1 MIIHSVHS
9 LTNNKQAVNL
19 LTSALEQIT
28 DNTII
33 KNYHPDYSNVPGN
46 LFYILEE
53 GRYREDFGKYSV
65 IEEDGEFICSAGWN
79 EYELDTNVAL
89 MITRAYV
96 NPKHRTKYYMGHYIL
111 PAAIEETSKYDKRWI
126 TCNDYN
132 DSIYQWFVRSAS
144 GKTSG
149 LFNNWPAIYK
159 KFKPI
164 GKKEVYYTEQYVA
177 EYKDDV

>member
-9 LTNNKQAVNL
+9 LTNNEIAVNL
-19 LTSALEQIT
+19 LRSTLSQVT
-28 DNTII
+28 DKTII
-33 KNYHPDYSNVPGN
+33 KNYHPDYCNISGN
-46 LFYILEE
+46 LFCILEE
-53 GRYREDFGKYSV
+53 GRYRKGFGKYSV
-65 IEEDGEFICSAGWN
+65 IEEDGELICAAGWN
-79 EYELDTNVAL
+79 EYELDSSVAL

-111 PAAIEETSKYDKRWI
+111 PSAIEETTKYNKRWI

-144 GKTSG
+144 GKTAG

-164 GKKEVYYTEQYVA
+164 GKQEVYYTEQYIA